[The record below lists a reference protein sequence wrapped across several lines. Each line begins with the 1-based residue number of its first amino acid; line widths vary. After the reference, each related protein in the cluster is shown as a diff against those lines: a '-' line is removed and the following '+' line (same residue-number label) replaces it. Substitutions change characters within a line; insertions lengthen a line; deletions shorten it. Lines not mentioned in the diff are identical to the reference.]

1 MRRMMLSALIVSV
14 SAGVWAAPAAAQW
27 AEEEEAKA
35 AAMEV
40 ITGLFDA
47 MRAADSAAVRAAFH
61 PEAAVGSSFANE
73 EGVAGVRYGE
83 IEGFVQ
89 GVGGA
94 APGDWDEQVGETE
107 LRAYDNLVTAAN
119 RYVFHFKGEAS
130 HCGVNTFQIGKLG
143 DEWKIVGIVDTRRRQ
158 GCEGWL
164 E

>member
-1 MRRMMLSALIVSV
+1 MHRMILSALVVTV
-14 SAGVWAAPAAAQW
+14 SAGVWATPVAAQW
-27 AEEEEAKA
+27 DEEEVAKA

-61 PEAAVGSSFANE
+61 PEATLGSSFANG
-73 EGVAGVRYGE
+73 EGVAGVRYSE
-83 IEGFVQ
+83 IEDFVQ
-89 GVGGA
+89 GVGAA

-119 RYVFHFKGEAS
+119 RYVFHFKGEPS

-143 DEWKIVGIVDTRRRQ
+143 DEWKIVGIVDTKRRQ

>member
-1 MRRMMLSALIVSV
+1 MRRTILTALAVTV
-14 SAGVWAAPAAAQW
+14 LAGLGAVPANAQW

-61 PEAAVGSSFANE
+61 SDVQIASSFSNG
-73 EGVAGVRYGE
+73 EGVAGVQYGE

-94 APGDWDEQVGETE
+94 AHGDWDEQVGETE
-107 LRAYDNLVTAAN
+107 LRAYDNLVTAAMP
-119 RYVFHFKGEAS
+119 YVFNFKGEVS
-130 HCGVNTFQIGKLG
+130 HCGVNTFQIGKIG
-143 DEWKIVGIVDTRRRQ
+143 EEWKVVGIIDTRRTE
-158 GCEGWL
+158 GCGEWL
-164 E
+164 D